1 MVEHLLSK
9 GRTLGSIP
17 STKKGKWKKAGRE
30 GEKGKRRREL
40 SEKRKQAKLWDD
52 PSVPTVG

>member
-1 MVEHLLSK
+1 MEEGRK
-9 GRTLGSIP
+9 GG
-17 STKKGKWKKAGRE
+17 G
-30 GEKGKRRREL
+30 KGKRRREL